1 MTMLA
6 HVRCVHASPHACV
19 QVALLTVEAKEAR
32 MLLDGREAQVRQ
44 LEGQVSSM
52 QAIVQYSKQELA
64 LRARDAAELTQV
76 KQDLLT
82 REQKVREMKQV
93 VSGSARSARCTRTSD
108 VVVWGRSD
116 AGCRLG
122 CMGVLWNGGW
132 VAHAGLRMHACTIRP
147 WPCMQQNGKAHTLSM
162 NACMWGHTGFRYV
175 CMAQSLPMH

>member
-1 MTMLA
+1 MHA
-6 HVRCVHASPHACV
+6 HVHCVHASPHACMRA

-32 MLLDGREAQVRQ
+32 MLLDGREAQVKA

-93 VSGSARSARCTRTSD
+93 VSGLAA
-108 VVVWGRSD
+108 
-116 AGCRLG
+116 LH
-122 CMGVLWNGGW
+122 
-132 VAHAGLRMHACTIRP
+132 AH
-147 WPCMQQNGKAHTLSM
+147 
-162 NACMWGHTGFRYV
+162 V
-175 CMAQSLPMH
+175 